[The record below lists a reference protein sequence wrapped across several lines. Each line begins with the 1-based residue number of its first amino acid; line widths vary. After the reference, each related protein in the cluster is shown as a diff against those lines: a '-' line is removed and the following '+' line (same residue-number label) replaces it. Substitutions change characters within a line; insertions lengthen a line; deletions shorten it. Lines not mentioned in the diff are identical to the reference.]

1 MSLELLIA
9 VFFFAYSILAT
20 YFCIKFAVR
29 LIKIQDSVESS
40 LDTIDDCYAEISR
53 ILEIPVYYDSNEVRS
68 VLDAIKETQN
78 AVHKV
83 AVSLSE
89 NFDTEEKS

>member
-9 VFFFAYSILAT
+9 ILFFAYSILAT

-40 LDTIDDCYAEISR
+40 LDTIDECYAEISR

-68 VLDAIKETQN
+68 VLEAIKETQG

-83 AVSLSE
+83 AVALSD
-89 NFDTEEKS
+89 NFDTEEKP